1 MIFRIVRFL
10 MAKGT
15 SGIDEWYSKRP
26 EKEKNRRKGG
36 WMSFLAVLDEV
47 VAAINAGYSLKV
59 VHEYLSD
66 QGKLK
71 CSYDTFRGYVKK
83 LGNRSSTNVPD
94 VGSKLASKQPAAKK
108 QPIAKTEI
116 KSFTFDPK
124 PNIDDIY

>member
-1 MIFRIVRFL
+1 MT
-10 MAKGT
+10 KGT

-47 VAAINAGYSLKV
+47 VAAISAGYSLKV
-59 VHEYLSD
+59 IHEYLSD
-66 QGKLK
+66 QGKIK

-83 LGNRSSTNVPD
+83 HENRSSVNVPIMS
-94 VGSKLASKQPAAKK
+94 SKPASKQPAAKK
-108 QPIAKTEI
+108 QSITKTET
-116 KSFTFDPK
+116 KGFTFDPK